1 MVKVRYPT
9 GLVMRSGITAPMTK
23 GMAQRRSWRRSAT
36 TSFQFARYFVLRRTL
51 NSDLFIEGEASI
63 KYVVTGGAGF
73 IGSHLVDFLSKD
85 HDVIILDN
93 FFSGKLENIAHHKVN
108 KKVRFINGSIT
119 DLNRLSKIFDG
130 ADGIFHEAAI
140 ASVPRSVKNPIATNE
155 ANITGTLNVLV
166 AAKECGV
173 RKIVFASSSSV
184 YGDTPT
190 LPKREDMEPHPLSPY
205 AVSKLTGE
213 QYLRVFSDLH
223 GIETVALRYFNV
235 FGPRQDPNSEYAAVI
250 PKFITKILN
259 HQSPVI
265 FGDGG
270 QTRDFSYVKDV
281 VQANLRAMECN
292 TQGVFNVAYCQ
303 QIDLNTLAK
312 LIMEI
317 TGITV
322 PVLYESARKG
332 DIRDSLADI
341 ARAKDGFNYDPEYTV
356 KTGLMETIEWYQNQ

>member
-1 MVKVRYPT
+1 
-9 GLVMRSGITAPMTK
+9 
-23 GMAQRRSWRRSAT
+23 
-36 TSFQFARYFVLRRTL
+36 
-51 NSDLFIEGEASI
+51 
-63 KYVVTGGAGF
+63 
-73 IGSHLVDFLSKD
+73 VDFLSQY
-85 HDVIILDN
+85 HEVVILDDL
-93 FFSGKLENIAHHKVN
+93 FSGKMENIAHHLVN
-108 KKVRFINGSIT
+108 KNVRFINGSIT
-119 DLNRLSKIFDG
+119 DLNLLSKVFEG

-166 AAKECGV
+166 ALKDCGV
-173 RKIVFASSSSV
+173 KKIVYASSSSV
-184 YGDTPT
+184 YGDTPL
-190 LPKREDMEPHPLSPY
+190 LPKQEDMEPHPLSPY

-213 QYLRVFSDLH
+213 QYLRVFSDLY

-250 PKFITKILN
+250 PKFITKILK
-259 HQSPVI
+259 HQSPTI

-281 VQANLRAMECN
+281 VQANIRAMESN
-292 TQGVFNVAYCQ
+292 AQGVFNVAYYKR
-303 QIDLNTLAK
+303 IDLNMLAT

-322 PVLYESARKG
+322 PVLYESPRKG

-341 ARAKDGFNYDPEYTV
+341 ARAKAKFNFEPEYTV
-356 KTGLMETIEWYQNQ
+356 KTGLIETIEWFRNHS